1 MTDAEKCIA
10 TEIQKHAAA
19 VCKHTRNLQL
29 SRYRLSQA
37 MEEYQ
42 VRMSQQVEESEGAMT
57 EYSIAHESKKK
68 KRAAKESGGAKMA
81 EREAKKTKS
90 R

>member
-10 TEIQKHAAA
+10 LEIQKHAAA
-19 VCKHTRNLQL
+19 VCKHTRSLQL

-42 VRMSQQVEESEGAMT
+42 VRMSQQGEESGEAMT
-57 EYSIAHESKKK
+57 AYSIAREKKK
-68 KRAAKESGGAKMA
+68 KKAEKKAAETKMA

>member
-1 MTDAEKCIA
+1 MTDAEKYIA

-19 VCKHTRNLQL
+19 VCKHTRSLQL

-42 VRMSQQVEESEGAMT
+42 VRMSQQVEESEGVMT
-57 EYSIAHESKKK
+57 EYSIAHEK
-68 KRAAKESGGAKMA
+68 KRKKAAKQSA
-81 EREAKKTKS
+81 EREAKKTRS

>member
-1 MTDAEKCIA
+1 MTDAEKYIA

-19 VCKHTRNLQL
+19 VCKHTRSLQL

-57 EYSIAHESKKK
+57 EYSIAHEK
-68 KRAAKESGGAKMA
+68 KRKKAAKKSADAKMA

>member
-42 VRMSQQVEESEGAMT
+42 VRMSPQVEESEGVMAA
-57 EYSIAHESKKK
+57 YSIAHEKRKKK
-68 KRAAKESGGAKMA
+68 AAKKSAETKMA
-81 EREAKKTKS
+81 ERRVKKTKL